1 MKKYLFFIIF
11 GLILSSACSTDR
23 QNRDEASDS
32 QFGPG
37 ETTLKVDLSLLGDS
51 VYSRANVTVTV
62 PSLFDTNY
70 EPLSVVLKQEENGIF
85 SATFPVEREITGCGI
100 AILSEYDSPDGGN
113 SEVDR
118 LGVGFIDVRR
128 DSVLTITAFPADKD
142 GSVKFDFSDSKGFNN
157 YPLSVSP
164 ENPVSTSIALLDMST
179 YVRGM
184 GSGEPAFSKSDLS
197 DPTLI
202 TMKLDSL
209 FSVQRNYVME
219 DAGISD
225 STFPWLDNYLRMI
238 FTTRWI
244 LNFKKNFRENYGIT
258 SDSIPS
264 AVLKMI
270 GKMDVPNALNFSHPE
285 LGPHDF
291 LMAILDNVKEIRPI
305 GDTPVKTWISST
317 QTALSPYIGEP
328 SPLLLSML
336 ATMSYYKQ
344 IENNEPLSENQ
355 IAEIKANMPDTG
367 LAALLLQQNDKLVDA
382 LNITSVQDNLTDTD
396 FNLKEYIDRQFPG
409 KPVLVD
415 MWNSWCGPCR
425 MSQKLTESVITDPKN
440 SEILFMTLCD
450 ESTTKDE
457 WLNMTPKMPGYHVR
471 INSASAEE
479 LAKRYSVSGIP
490 TFLYFDRDHNLVF
503 QRTGFTSVED
513 YINDLN
519 TIKK

>member
-1 MKKYLFFIIF
+1 
-11 GLILSSACSTDR
+11 
-23 QNRDEASDS
+23 
-32 QFGPG
+32 
-37 ETTLKVDLSLLGDS
+37 
-51 VYSRANVTVTV
+51 
-62 PSLFDTNY
+62 
-70 EPLSVVLKQEENGIF
+70 
-85 SATFPVEREITGCGI
+85 
-100 AILSEYDSPDGGN
+100 
-113 SEVDR
+113 
-118 LGVGFIDVRR
+118 
-128 DSVLTITAFPADKD
+128 
-142 GSVKFDFSDSKGFNN
+142 
-157 YPLSVSP
+157 
-164 ENPVSTSIALLDMST
+164 
-179 YVRGM
+179 
-184 GSGEPAFSKSDLS
+184 
-197 DPTLI
+197 
-202 TMKLDSL
+202 
-209 FSVQRNYVME
+209 
-219 DAGISD
+219 
-225 STFPWLDNYLRMI
+225 
-238 FTTRWI
+238 
-244 LNFKKNFRENYGIT
+244 
-258 SDSIPS
+258 
-264 AVLKMI
+264 
-270 GKMDVPNALNFSHPE
+270 MDVPNALNFSHPE